1 MICKRAEEVKKSIEE
16 QGYRTVEEID
26 AELDEYRRFAELGD
40 ARAQFNV
47 GLSYF
52 NGVGVGVDKSEGVK
66 WFRLSAAQGDAEA
79 QFNLGMTYYNGNGVS
94 VDKVESMKW
103 YRLAAAQGDAIAQ
116 YNLGYAYFKAQVNLG
131 TAYFK
136 AQVNLGTAYFK
147 GEGVSVDK
155 VEGLKWI
162 KLAAE
167 NGCLEAVTFLEY
179 HHVNRLR

>member
-1 MICKRAEEVKKSIEE
+1 MICEEAEKSKKSLEA
-16 QGYRTVEEID
+16 QRYRTVEEID

-52 NGVGVGVDKSEGVK
+52 KGVGVGVDKSEGVK
-66 WFRLSAAQGDAEA
+66 WFRLSAAQGDANA
-79 QFNLGMTYYNGNGVS
+79 QFNLG
-94 VDKVESMKW
+94 
-103 YRLAAAQGDAIAQ
+103 AA
-116 YNLGYAYFKAQVNLG
+116 YS
-131 TAYFK
+131 
-136 AQVNLGTAYFK
+136 K